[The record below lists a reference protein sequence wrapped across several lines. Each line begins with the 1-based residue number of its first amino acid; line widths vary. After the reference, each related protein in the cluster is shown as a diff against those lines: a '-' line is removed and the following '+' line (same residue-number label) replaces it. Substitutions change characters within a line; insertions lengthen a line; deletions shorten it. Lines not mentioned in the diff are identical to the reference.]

1 MDGTRPRRLRKVADI
16 LKELQNLE
24 SSSSAG
30 SDELDRSIRS
40 NFSDE
45 SNKAEASRGSNESH
59 NASEKKKQDKKIK
72 VPKLKTFNKLL
83 DLSTMND
90 DYSVEE
96 FEFLRDQPLEL
107 ESSRPNKKLLDQKV
121 FKDDSNKASY
131 SLAKS
136 VLTNKDEADNLV
148 VNNPLKVTG
157 FISKSVSQSSREVF
171 REGLRSQINSRK
183 TGHID
188 NEGIFFKPA
197 TDFDKRDEKQVI
209 IINELSL
216 GSAKSTE
223 SKEEP
228 LKANDFSSLGLAVST
243 RTSSP
248 VFTAREEVQNNEKTY
263 KTKEKS
269 QSSVKPLQGLH
280 EPEPNRQDSSFKSS
294 KSFNQ
299 PASSDFLEFEA
310 DKSGEDHSSDTIEDC
325 SEEYLKSLIDDSY
338 LPKDN
343 NYTKHVQDLLQK
355 ESKELQNAEF
365 RSKQASLPP
374 APITRPKKKLAFT
387 SPSPK
392 LSQGKVFSKPE
403 EDFDEDSRL
412 ASLNQLKKI
421 HNFGSKTQKFP
432 ILDERSTDYLKL
444 FEKPE
449 AMRSSK
455 SLLSSSL
462 VNHCKSSFASNQ
474 NEKTI
479 KKPAKAFFILKK

>member
-1 MDGTRPRRLRKVADI
+1 MDNTRPRRLRKVADI
-16 LKELQNLE
+16 LKELQKME
-24 SSSSAG
+24 SSSSVS
-30 SDELDRSIRS
+30 SDDLDQSKSS

-45 SNKAEASRGSNESH
+45 SDKAEVSRESNESQ
-59 NASEKKKQDKKIK
+59 NANEKKKQDKKVK

-107 ESSRPNKKLLDQKV
+107 DSSRPNKKQLDQKV

-136 VLTNKDEADNLV
+136 VITNKDEADNLV

-157 FISKSVSQSSREVF
+157 FISKNISQSSREVF

-188 NEGIFFKPA
+188 NEGLFFKPA

-209 IINELSL
+209 IINDLSL
-216 GSAKSTE
+216 SSAKSTE
-223 SKEEP
+223 SKEDP
-228 LKANDFSSLGLAVST
+228 SRPTDFSNIPQISAPKA
-243 RTSSP
+243 SSP
-248 VFTAREEVQNNEKTY
+248 VFTSKEEPQITSKIPQNSQNLENPLKPQQSA
-263 KTKEKS
+263 KESSIKPQS
-269 QSSVKPLQGLH
+269 QVPTS
-280 EPEPNRQDSSFKSS
+280 N
-294 KSFNQ
+294 
-299 PASSDFLEFEA
+299 FLEYEA
-310 DKSGEDHSSDTIEDC
+310 DISGEDHSSDTIEDC

-343 NYTKHVQDLLQK
+343 NYTKHVQDLLEK
-355 ESKELQNAEF
+355 ESKEIQKVINAEF
-365 RSKQASLPP
+365 KSKQTSLTL
-374 APITRPKKKLAFT
+374 APSTRPRKKVPFT

-392 LSQGKVFSKPE
+392 LPQLKVFSKAE
-403 EDFDEDSRL
+403 DDFDEDSRL
-412 ASLNQLKKI
+412 ASMNQLKKI
-421 HNFGSKTQKFP
+421 HNFGYKSQKFP
-432 ILDERSTDYLKL
+432 ILDEKSTDYLKL
-444 FEKPE
+444 FEKPDPL
-449 AMRSSK
+449 RSSK
-455 SLLSSSL
+455 SLLCSSLSQNRTSASSS
-462 VNHCKSSFASNQ
+462 SIQSINQ